1 MEIEYFYASYS
12 AYAYIGAAELYR
24 IAKKHGAKII
34 HKPMDLRQ
42 VMPASGSQSF
52 AERSDA
58 HKKYFF
64 NREII
69 RWAEYRGIT
78 IMEKIPT
85 HHNNSI
91 KLSNCMLIAADNAG
105 LDVAALAEEMMRAH
119 WVDDA
124 DLDNRSDLQ
133 KMCEAVGMKAD
144 DLFAA
149 AETDA
154 VVGQYDANT
163 QEAIDRDVFGSP
175 TYFVGGDMFYGQDH
189 LELVER
195 ALLKPFKGSWPL

>member
-24 IAKKHGAKII
+24 IAKKHGATII

-52 AERSDA
+52 TERSDA

-64 NREII
+64 NREIV
-69 RWAEYRGIT
+69 RWAEYRGIP
-78 IMEKIPT
+78 ILDKIPT

-105 LDVAALAEEMMRAH
+105 QDVAALAEEMMRAH

-124 DLDNRSDLQ
+124 DLDNRSDLE

-149 AETDA
+149 AETDTIA
-154 VVGQYDANT
+154 KQYDANT
-163 QEAIDRDVFGSP
+163 KEAIERDVFGSP